1 MTEQAKEVR
10 AVTVSQLNRYV
21 AGLFSRNQALQ
32 NIMVRGELSNVKRYS
47 SGHWYFNLKD
57 PYAQVSGVMFKSY
70 ADRLKFKP
78 QEGQEVLVT
87 AQVSLY
93 ERNGSYQLNV
103 RSMEPLGKGSLY
115 LAYEQIKKALAQ
127 EGLFDSEHKKKL
139 PTFPKTIGVVTSV
152 SGAVIRDIIHVS
164 KRRFPGAKIILYPA
178 QVQGQ
183 GSAETIIRGI
193 RYFNTRSDID
203 VLIVGRG
210 GGSIEDLWSFN
221 DEKLAREAFNSRI
234 PLISAVGHE
243 TDFTILDFVA
253 DLRAPTPSAAA
264 ELALPDQAA
273 LQNGLNGVQKRL
285 ARGLESKLASATYR
299 LDRLASSP
307 YLKSPYVR
315 LEQRGQTLDLLE
327 ERLKRSL
334 LTRLE
339 RSKNRFSRNAGLLD
353 SLSPLKVLG
362 RGYSMVQ
369 DPDSGKTLS
378 KAGALALG
386 QEIDVLMQDGKV
398 TCQVQNLKMED
409 TIHTTQD

>member
-127 EGLFDSEHKKKL
+127 EGLFDPEHKNKL

-183 GSAETIIRGI
+183 GSAETLIRGI
-193 RYFNTRSDID
+193 RYFNTRPDID

-264 ELALPDQAA
+264 ELALPDQVA
-273 LQNGLNGVQKRL
+273 LRNGLDSVQKRL
-285 ARGLESKLASATYR
+285 ARGLENKLSAATYR

-315 LEQRGQTLDLLE
+315 LEQRSQTLDLLE

-339 RSKNRFSRNAGLLD
+339 RSKNRFSRNASLLD

-398 TCQVQNLKMED
+398 TCQVRNLKLED